1 MDKHICD
8 LPRSEREHLVEEWVF
23 NSRNRQI
30 LKRRLLDSVTI
41 EKLAEEFDMSDAQIK
56 NIINKELSIIAS
68 KIS

>member
-1 MDKHICD
+1 
-8 LPRSEREHLVEEWVF
+8 VF

>member
-1 MDKHICD
+1 MDKQICD

-56 NIINKELSIIAS
+56 NIINKELSFIAS